1 MILGNGWGMAPIN
14 LPPGGAAP
22 AASTSIPSLD
32 FQNGTGPGATST
44 TMLSNTA
51 AELRARA
58 DAGETLTAAELAIV
72 YADAGI
78 TVPTL
83 APSSP
88 SPSITRDVMVAVIS
102 GVLIAIVTAL
112 LLKRRK

>member
-32 FQNGTGPGATST
+32 FQNGTGPGAS